1 MSNVCVCVV
10 ERAIE
15 HIEEKNNI
23 CTASVFVYWF
33 QVKWAFNAWPFQNS
47 INSHV
52 TSRRRIKL
60 MNVLG
65 CAEMKY

>member
-33 QVKWAFNAWPFQNS
+33 QVKWAFNA
-47 INSHV
+47 
-52 TSRRRIKL
+52 
-60 MNVLG
+60 
-65 CAEMKY
+65 